1 MLAEVNTPWLAL
13 HDADDVA
20 YPHRLASAVDYI
32 NRYPEC
38 GMFYSLAEYH
48 PAASVG
54 QFRTTRRNP
63 GEIRDLVQSG
73 HLLAICNSTVIH
85 NVERTRAVGGYRFNV
100 NVEDCDLWWRVALK
114 YDIRLIPEVLTGYR
128 QNPQSF
134 SSVNL
139 EEQALNVLYVQYL
152 LISHLRNRKPLEYE
166 EVRNSLLQLFDRR
179 KVRFRN
185 HLRASN
191 IELGRGNK
199 NRAFAQAV
207 RAFFTS
213 PTNFMRRLLDEC
225 FPRRA
230 ITLGE
235 RPVLFKKHENI
246 LWPNHSGSFCAPFEP
261 IPPPANRGL
270 HT

>member
-1 MLAEVNTPWLAL
+1 M
-13 HDADDVA
+13 
-20 YPHRLASAVDYI
+20 
-32 NRYPEC
+32 
-38 GMFYSLAEYH
+38 
-48 PAASVG
+48 
-54 QFRTTRRNP
+54 
-63 GEIRDLVQSG
+63 
-73 HLLAICNSTVIH
+73 
-85 NVERTRAVGGYRFNV
+85 
-100 NVEDCDLWWRVALK
+100 EDCDLWWRVALK

-128 QNPQSF
+128 QNLQSF

-152 LISHLRNRKPLEYE
+152 LISHLRNRKPLAYE
-166 EVRNSLLQLFDRR
+166 DVRNSLLQLFDRR

-185 HLRASN
+185 HLRAFN
-191 IELGRGNK
+191 IELGCGNK
-199 NRAFAQAV
+199 NRAFARGR

-261 IPPPANRGL
+261 VPPPANRGL
-270 HT
+270 RT